1 MGEGGVRQFV
11 MSNFWRFEG
20 VRIVDST
27 IHRGLYVKSAVTH
40 VLGRALNLSYVRQ
53 QCFTAKSS

>member
-1 MGEGGVRQFV
+1 MLWMGEGGVRQFV
-11 MSNFWRFEG
+11 MSIFWRFEC

-40 VLGRALNLSYVRQ
+40 VLGRALRLCLNGAST
-53 QCFTAKSS
+53 CT